1 MCCSSILPS
10 CPKAVIMKNEVFFF
24 ELLQVAIG
32 NRHTLSKTP
41 SAKEWK
47 EFFALSKKHALTAI
61 AFTGVTHVNPDSDF
75 GASLGVDEITCL
87 KWLGLTA
94 KVAQRNKQLNEE
106 CAKVCQEF
114 AHDGLRSV
122 VLKGQSNLVY
132 YPEDLRE
139 CRTAGDINLWCDV
152 PEGV

>member
-1 MCCSSILPS
+1 M
-10 CPKAVIMKNEVFFF
+10 
-24 ELLQVAIG
+24 LQIAIG
-32 NRHTLSKTP
+32 TRQSFSVAP
-41 SAKEWK
+41 SANQWSEL
-47 EFFALSKKHALTAI
+47 FALSKKHALVAI
-61 AFTGVTHVNPDSDF
+61 AFHGLSLLKDKSCNADDF
-75 GASLGVDEITCL
+75 DASIGIDEMTYL

-114 AHDGLRSV
+114 SHDGLRSV

-139 CRTAGDINLWCDV
+139 CRTAGDIDLWCDV
-152 PEGV
+152 PERDEEI